1 MVNYNKEARDLLRK
15 TGVIC
20 IISFLLIALANAQTR
35 NTTGVVVD
43 GDSGEPLTGASITV
57 KGSQQGC
64 ISDLNGKFTFHQAL
78 SEQQTLVVSYIGYQT
93 IEIPVQHK
101 MMEIRLR
108 PNMNQLDEVVV
119 QVAYGTALKKSI
131 TGAVSVVDS
140 KQIEMRP
147 VSSVTSVLNGLVP
160 GIQITDGI
168 GQPGIE
174 AEVRIRGY
182 SSVNGSN
189 KPLYVVDGMPYTGWI
204 TDFNPADIE
213 SVSVL
218 KDAAS
223 CALYGSRASNG
234 VILITTKKA
243 KKEGL
248 SLQLDIRHGFSARGQ
263 GDYERMPTSLW
274 KRCGKVIATSLSV
287 TAVPPKKRP
296 LPPTMTS
303 SAK

>member
-57 KGSQQGC
+57 KGC

-119 QVAYGTALKKSI
+119 QVAYGTAL
-131 TGAVSVVDS
+131 
-140 KQIEMRP
+140 
-147 VSSVTSVLNGLVP
+147 
-160 GIQITDGI
+160 
-168 GQPGIE
+168 
-174 AEVRIRGY
+174 
-182 SSVNGSN
+182 
-189 KPLYVVDGMPYTGWI
+189 
-204 TDFNPADIE
+204 
-213 SVSVL
+213 
-218 KDAAS
+218 
-223 CALYGSRASNG
+223 
-234 VILITTKKA
+234 
-243 KKEGL
+243 
-248 SLQLDIRHGFSARGQ
+248 
-263 GDYERMPTSLW
+263 
-274 KRCGKVIATSLSV
+274 
-287 TAVPPKKRP
+287 
-296 LPPTMTS
+296 
-303 SAK
+303 